1 MTQDTRTRM
10 IHGAA
15 LLIGARGAK
24 STSLRDLA
32 READVPLGSTYHYFP
47 EGKQQL
53 VDEAV
58 NAIGTRIDHVIE
70 RVQQQGT
77 DAAIAAFADG
87 WRSVLEST
95 DFRSGCPVLAV
106 ALEEDPAL
114 RETANRIFDRWQA
127 SLVDGFLAD
136 GVPADR
142 ARRLARTVVAAIEGA
157 VALCRAE
164 HSFEPL
170 EDVLTELRFM
180 FAEVRRGERAAASSA
195 GGTSLL

>member
-15 LLIGARGAK
+15 LMVGARGAK
-24 STSLRDLA
+24 SSSLRDLA
-32 READVPLGSTYHYFP
+32 REAGVPLGSTYHYFP

-53 VDEAV
+53 VAEAV
-58 NAIGTRIDHVIE
+58 DTVVHRIDRLID
-70 RVQQQGT
+70 RAAT
-77 DAAIAAFADG
+77 TPDAALDDFADG
-87 WRSVLEST
+87 WRAVLQAT

-114 RETANRIFDRWQA
+114 RKAANQIFDRWKN
-127 SLVDGFLAD
+127 SLAHGLVSGGAD
-136 GVPADR
+136 PER
-142 ARRLARTVVAAIEGA
+142 APRLARTVVAAIEGA

-170 EDVLTELRFM
+170 EDVLAELRDM
-180 FAEVRRGERAAASSA
+180 IARAGDGARVAQPAS
-195 GGTSLL
+195 

>member
-10 IHGAA
+10 MPGAA
-15 LLIGARGAK
+15 RWVGARGAK

-32 READVPLGSTYHYFP
+32 REAGVPLGSTYHYFP
-47 EGKQQL
+47 EGKRQL

-58 NAIGTRIDHVIE
+58 NVVGNRIVHLIE
-70 RVQQQGT
+70 RAHQDGT
-77 DAAIAAFADG
+77 DTALDAFADG

-106 ALEEDPAL
+106 ALEEDPVL
-114 RETANRIFDRWQA
+114 RETANRIFDRWQE
-127 SLVDGFLAD
+127 SLIDGFLAD
-136 GVPADR
+136 GVPAPR

-170 EDVLTELRFM
+170 EDVLTELRVM
-180 FAEVRRGERAAASSA
+180 FAEAGRGERAGASSA
-195 GGTSLL
+195 

>member
-32 READVPLGSTYHYFP
+32 REAGIPLGSTYHYFP
-47 EGKQQL
+47 EGKRQL

-58 NAIGTRIDHVIE
+58 SAIGTRIDHVIE
-70 RVQQQGT
+70 RAHQHGT
-77 DAAIAAFADG
+77 DAALDAFADG

-106 ALEEDPAL
+106 ALEEDPVL
-114 RETANRIFDRWQA
+114 RETANRIFDRWQEL
-127 SLVDGFLAD
+127 LVDGFLAD
-136 GVPADR
+136 GVPVPR

-170 EDVLTELRFM
+170 EDVLTELRVM
-180 FAEVRRGERAAASSA
+180 FAEAGRGERAGVSSV
-195 GGTSLL
+195 

>member
-1 MTQDTRTRM
+1 M

-32 READVPLGSTYHYFP
+32 REAGVPLGSTYHYFP
-47 EGKQQL
+47 DGKQQL
-53 VDEAV
+53 VEEAV
-58 NAIGTRIDHVIE
+58 SAIGTRIDHVIE
-70 RVQQQGT
+70 RAHQQGA
-77 DAAIAAFADG
+77 DAALAAFADG
-87 WRSVLEST
+87 WRAVLEST

-114 RETANRIFDRWQA
+114 RETANRIFERWQE

-136 GVPADR
+136 GVPAAR
-142 ARRLARTVVAAIEGA
+142 ARRLARTMVAAIEGA

-170 EDVLTELRFM
+170 EDVLTELRVM
-180 FAEVRRGERAAASSA
+180 FAEAGRGERAGVSSA
-195 GGTSLL
+195 

>member
-15 LLIGARGAK
+15 LLVGARGAK

-32 READVPLGSTYHYFP
+32 REAGVPLGSTYHYFP
-47 EGKQQL
+47 DGKRQL

-58 NAIGTRIDHVIE
+58 GAIGARIDNLIE
-70 RVQQQGT
+70 RARQQGP
-77 DAAIAAFADG
+77 DAALDAFANG

-106 ALEEDPAL
+106 ALEEDPVL
-114 RETANRIFDRWQA
+114 RETANRIFDRWQEL
-127 SLVDGFLAD
+127 LVEGFLAG
-136 GVPADR
+136 GVPR
-142 ARRLARTVVAAIEGA
+142 ARASRLARTVVAAIEGA

-170 EDVLTELRFM
+170 EDVLTELKVM
-180 FAEVRRGERAAASSA
+180 FAEAGRGEPAAASSA
-195 GGTSLL
+195 

>member
-15 LLIGARGAK
+15 LLVGARGAK

-32 READVPLGSTYHYFP
+32 REAGVPLGSTYHYFP
-47 EGKQQL
+47 EGKRQL

-58 NAIGTRIDHVIE
+58 VVVGNRIDHLIE
-70 RVQQQGT
+70 RARLQGAE
-77 DAAIAAFADG
+77 AALHAFADG

-114 RETANRIFDRWQA
+114 RETANRIFDRWQE
-127 SLVDGFLAD
+127 SLVENFTAS
-136 GVPADR
+136 GVPPSR
-142 ARRLARTVVAAIEGA
+142 APRLARTTVAAIEGA

-170 EDVLTELRFM
+170 EDVLAELLDS
-180 FAEVRRGERAAASSA
+180 FAEAAASGQRTGAS
-195 GGTSLL
+195 SL